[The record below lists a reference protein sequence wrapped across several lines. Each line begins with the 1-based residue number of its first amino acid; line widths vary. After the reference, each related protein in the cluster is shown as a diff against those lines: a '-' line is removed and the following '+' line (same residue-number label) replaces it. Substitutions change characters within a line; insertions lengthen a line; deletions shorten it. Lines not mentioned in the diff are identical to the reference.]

1 MVHEVTSFGP
11 FIQSWLTISLS
22 LSLSHQVDN
31 MKLTYNITD
40 RKTYNTPG
48 VETVVPGF
56 GTTDTIENLSDWNS
70 IFFSYTQYF
79 YHIVENMVTQLNY
92 TRNVDVVG
100 APYDFRKA
108 PSESTEGRPG
118 NGGTGREGRRD

>member
-1 MVHEVTSFGP
+1 
-11 FIQSWLTISLS
+11 
-22 LSLSHQVDN
+22 
-31 MKLTYNITD
+31 MKLNYNITD

-48 VETVVPGF
+48 VETMVPFF
-56 GTTDTIENLSDWNS
+56 GTTDGIENLSDWNS

-79 YHIVENMVTQLNY
+79 YHIVDLMVTKLNY

-108 PSESTEGRPG
+108 PSK
-118 NGGTGREGRRD
+118 